1 MRNRCRDVVIDATP
15 KGAAVRRRLLL
26 TLFLVAFSIPVTA
39 QTSGAA
45 QTGNRPDWRATLD
58 EELPLLGHRNWI
70 LIVDSAYPLQASPG
84 VETVETDAPQTE
96 VLRHV
101 LASLDRSIH
110 LRPDIFLDRE
120 LSYVPEEDASGIS
133 AYRRELQAILGG
145 YTVESVPHEQ
155 LIGRVDETGKTMHVL
170 VLKSRI
176 AVPYSSVFIRLNCK
190 YWGDDAEKRMRARMA
205 KGEAADR

>member
-1 MRNRCRDVVIDATP
+1 M
-15 KGAAVRRRLLL
+15 
-26 TLFLVAFSIPVTA
+26 
-39 QTSGAA
+39 
-45 QTGNRPDWRATLD
+45 
-58 EELPLLGHRNWI
+58 
-70 LIVDSAYPLQASPG
+70 DSAYPLQASPG